1 MTTVVEGDE
10 ARSGEA
16 EIDEAGETERA
27 GARAT
32 LVRALEPRPK
42 SRVRRRLHTTAT
54 GRRKAFVV
62 VHRWASLLLALW
74 VVLEALTGSLITF
87 SPEIS
92 RLVDRGVFSASGD
105 AEISWEEAA
114 DAGTAEYER
123 GRLALVVPPGEDLSG
138 DVWWVGVYDDDGEY
152 HAVLVDPATGEVTD
166 ADHESP
172 GWLRLAERLHFD
184 LNMTSVFGL
193 DGTEAIGLLGVVWL
207 LIIVT
212 GMYVW
217 WWPGVKRWAN
227 AWRVRRGR
235 GPFTFSLDLHKAVG
249 ITILVPLLLVV
260 LTGITF
266 GWPEQSR
273 WIWNAVTFGS
283 YEEPDVTVPL
293 STAQP
298 GAEPIG
304 LDAAVAVVEELGG
317 DVHVEQVSPPQGNPV
332 GVYDV
337 HAVVD
342 GSFFAEAGGERVVDI
357 AVDQYSGAVV
367 AVDDPAA
374 EPVVDQAFDRWI
386 VPVHFG
392 TWAGLASKVAWV
404 VLGVAATVMAAT
416 GVVMYVV
423 RLRRRRTRAA
433 EAVR

>member
-1 MTTVVEGDE
+1 LH
-10 ARSGEA
+10 
-16 EIDEAGETERA
+16 
-27 GARAT
+27 AT
-32 LVRALEPRPK
+32 L
-42 SRVRRRLHTTAT
+42 T
-54 GRRKAFVV
+54 GKRKGFVL

-74 VVLEALTGSLITF
+74 VVMEALTGSVITF

-92 RLVDRGVFSASGD
+92 QLVQRDAFTASGD
-105 AEISWEEAA
+105 AEISWEQAA

-123 GRLALVVPPGEDLSG
+123 GRLALVIPPGEDVSG

-152 HAVLVDPATGEVTD
+152 HAVLVDPATGDVTD

-172 GWLRLAERLHFD
+172 GWLRLMERLHFN
-184 LNMTSVFGL
+184 LNMTSVLGL
-193 DGTEAIGLLGVVWL
+193 DGIEAVGLLGLVWL

-212 GMYVW
+212 GIYVW

-235 GPFTFSLDLHKAVG
+235 GPFTFNLDLHRAVG
-249 ITILVPLLLVV
+249 ITILVPLVLVV
-260 LTGITF
+260 LTGIYF

-273 WIWNAVTFGS
+273 SVWNAVTLGT
-283 YEEPDVTVPL
+283 YEEPDATVPL
-293 STAQP
+293 STLQP
-298 GAEPIG
+298 GAEAIG
-304 LDAAVAVVEELGG
+304 LDAAVEVVEELGG
-317 DVHVEQVSPPQGNPV
+317 DVHVEQVSSPQGNPV

-337 HAVVD
+337 HAAVD
-342 GSFFAEAGGERVVDI
+342 GSSFAEAGGERTVDI

-367 AVDDPAA
+367 QVDDPAA
-374 EPVVDQAFDRWI
+374 APVVDQAFDRWI

-392 TWAGLASKVAWV
+392 TFAGLVSKVAWV
-404 VLGVAATVMAAT
+404 VLGIAATAMAVT

-423 RLRRRRTRAA
+423 RFRKRRTRAA